1 MKPLLSTLTA
11 LLLCVRF
18 INAGPEAIRDDKK
31 AVVMPQPQPEMCS
44 WTGFYIGGN
53 IGGAFDTADLDLD
66 LTGDWENLPFT
77 RDVGEHFGSR
87 NLDASGL
94 LAGGFVGFNYQWN
107 HWVLGLEGTID
118 YLGLRNSADTDLVF
132 VPGDGGNVIG
142 TRESFKTH
150 YLGTVAPRIGYACN
164 RILF

>member
-1 MKPLLSTLTA
+1 MKRPAVILAALFLSLELVT
-11 LLLCVRF
+11 
-18 INAGPEAIRDDKK
+18 AGPEPMHDDKK
-31 AVVMPQPQPEMCS
+31 TVVMPQPATEMCN

-77 RDVGEHFGSR
+77 RDVAEHFGSR

-94 LAGGFVGFNYQWN
+94 LAGGFVGFNFQCN

-118 YLGLRNSADTDLVF
+118 YLGLRNSSDTDLVF
-132 VPGDGGNVIG
+132 VQGDGGNVIG
-142 TRESFKTH
+142 TRESFETH
-150 YLGTVAPRIGYACN
+150 YL
-164 RILF
+164 

>member
-1 MKPLLSTLTA
+1 MKCSATLLA
-11 LLLCVRF
+11 MLLVCARLV
-18 INAGPEAIRDDKK
+18 NAGPEPMHDDKK

-44 WTGFYIGGN
+44 WAGFYVGGN

-66 LTGDWENLPFT
+66 LTGDWEHLPFT

-94 LAGGFVGFNYQWN
+94 LAGGFVGYNFQCN

-118 YLGLRNSADTDLVF
+118 YLGLRN
-132 VPGDGGNVIG
+132 
-142 TRESFKTH
+142 
-150 YLGTVAPRIGYACN
+150 
-164 RILF
+164 